1 MNRNVAAAA
10 NPGNRRLILAAVA
23 LGLLGAILVYMASS
37 SRGGGSPSSAP
48 AGAGVPVVI
57 AKTDIPAR
65 TKITAPMVEV
75 RLVPE
80 DAASA
85 LGFKDAS
92 QVVGQVTRFPVAVNE
107 QVLTNKIVSLAGTAA
122 SGRSLSY
129 VIPPGKRAVT
139 IPTSE
144 RDAGGLLL
152 PGDYVD
158 IMVIWDVE
166 FPGRA
171 GGDRQ
176 MASKFVAQTMMQN
189 VQILAVATNI
199 VDLVPEA
206 TPPANGQVARNSEGK
221 PTPGAGT
228 VTLALSP
235 QDAEKIY
242 LAEKNSEGNIRLS
255 LRAYGDGEA
264 KPIDYVTK
272 LDLVPPNLPNP
283 FLR

>member
-1 MNRNVAAAA
+1 MNRNIAAAS

-37 SRGGGSPSSAP
+37 SKGGSSTPSARV
-48 AGAGVPVVI
+48 GEGVPVVV
-57 AKTDIPAR
+57 AKADIPAR

-75 RLVPE
+75 RLVPA
-80 DAASA
+80 DAASG
-85 LGFKDAS
+85 LGYKDAS

-122 SGRSLSY
+122 AGGRSLSY
-129 VIPPGKRAVT
+129 VIPPGKRAIAITASDVQN
-139 IPTSE
+139 
-144 RDAGGLLL
+144 AGGLLI

-158 IMVIWDVE
+158 IVVVYDVE
-166 FPGRA
+166 FAGRA

-176 MASKFVAQTMMQN
+176 TAASFVAHTIMQN
-189 VQILAVATNI
+189 VQILAISQNV
-199 VDLVPEA
+199 VDLVPET
-206 TPPANGQVARNSEGK
+206 TPSANSQAARNTEGK
-221 PTPGAGT
+221 ATPGAST

-235 QDAEKIY
+235 QDAEKMY
-242 LAEKNSEGNIRLS
+242 LAELNGKIRLS
-255 LRAYGDGEA
+255 LRAYGDGDT
-264 KPIDYVTK
+264 KPVDYVTK

>member
-1 MNRNVAAAA
+1 MNRNIAAAA
-10 NPGNRRLILAAVA
+10 NPGNRRLIIAAVA
-23 LGLLGAILVYMASS
+23 LGLLGALLVYMASS
-37 SRGGGSPSSAP
+37 SKGGSSPSSAP
-48 AGAGVPVVI
+48 AGEGVPVVI
-57 AKTDIPAR
+57 AKADIPAR

-75 RLVPE
+75 RLVPA

-92 QVVGQVTRFPVAVNE
+92 QVVGQVTRFPIAVNE

-129 VIPPGKRAVT
+129 VVPPGKRAVAVT
-139 IPTSE
+139 TS
-144 RDAGGLLL
+144 DVQNAGGLLL
-152 PGDYVD
+152 PGDYIDV
-158 IMVIWDVE
+158 MVIYDVE
-166 FPGRA
+166 FAGRA

-176 MASKFVAQTMMQN
+176 TAANFVAQTMMQN
-189 VQILAVATNI
+189 VQILAISTNI

-206 TPPANGQVARNSEGK
+206 TPSANGQQARNSEGK
-221 PTPGAGT
+221 ATPGAAT

-235 QDAEKIY
+235 QDAEKMY
-242 LAEKNSEGNIRLS
+242 LAELNGKIRLS
-255 LRAYGDGEA
+255 LRAYGDGDQ
-264 KPIDYVTK
+264 KPVDYVTK

>member
-1 MNRNVAAAA
+1 MNRNIAAAS

-23 LGLLGAILVYMASS
+23 LGLLGAMLVYMASS
-37 SRGGGSPSSAP
+37 SKGGGSKSSTP
-48 AGAGVPVVI
+48 AGDGVPIVI
-57 AKTDIPAR
+57 AKSEIPAR

-75 RLVPE
+75 RLVPA

-85 LGFKDAS
+85 LGFRDAS
-92 QVVGQVTRFPVAVNE
+92 QVVGQVTRFPIAVNE

-129 VIPPGKRAVT
+129 VVPPGKRAIAISASDVQN
-139 IPTSE
+139 
-144 RDAGGLLL
+144 AGGLLL

-158 IMVIWDVE
+158 VVVLYDVE
-166 FPGRA
+166 FAGRN
-171 GGDRQ
+171 GGERQ
-176 MASKFVAQTMMQN
+176 TAASFVAHTMMQN
-189 VQILAVATNI
+189 VQILAISTNI

-206 TPPANGQVARNSEGK
+206 TPSATGQQARNTEGK
-221 PTPGAGT
+221 ATPGAAT

-242 LAEKNSEGNIRLS
+242 LAEANGKIRLS
-255 LRAYGDGEA
+255 LRAYGDGES
-264 KPIDYVTK
+264 KPVDYVTK

>member
-1 MNRNVAAAA
+1 MNRNIAAAA
-10 NPGNRRLILAAVA
+10 NPGNRRLIMAAVA
-23 LGLLGAILVYMASS
+23 LGLLGALLVYMASS
-37 SRGGGSPSSAP
+37 SKGGSSPSSAP
-48 AGAGVPVVI
+48 AGEGVPVVV
-57 AKTDIPAR
+57 AKADIPAR

-75 RLVPE
+75 RLVPA
-80 DAASA
+80 DASSA

-92 QVVGQVTRFPVAVNE
+92 QVIGQVTRFPIAVNE

-129 VIPPGKRAVT
+129 VVPPGKRAVAVT
-139 IPTSE
+139 AS
-144 RDAGGLLL
+144 DVQNAGGLLL

-158 IMVIWDVE
+158 IMVIYDVE
-166 FPGRA
+166 FAGRA

-176 MASKFVAQTMMQN
+176 TAASFVAQTMMQN
-189 VQILAVATNI
+189 VQILAISTNI

-206 TPPANGQVARNSEGK
+206 TPSANGQQARNTEGK
-221 PTPGAGT
+221 ATPGAAT

-242 LAEKNSEGNIRLS
+242 LAEANARIRFS

-264 KPIDYVTK
+264 KPVDYVTK
-272 LDLVPPNLPNP
+272 LDLVPPN
-283 FLR
+283 

>member
-1 MNRNVAAAA
+1 MNRNIAAAS

-23 LGLLGAILVYMASS
+23 LGLLGAMLVYLASS
-37 SRGGGSPSSAP
+37 SKGGGSSSSAP
-48 AGAGVPVVI
+48 AGEGVPVVV
-57 AKTDIPAR
+57 AKADIPAR

-75 RLVPE
+75 RLVPL

-85 LGFKDAS
+85 LGFKDSS
-92 QVVGQVTRFPVAVNE
+92 QVVGQVTRFPIAVNE
-107 QVLTNKIVSLAGTAA
+107 QVLTNKIVSLAGTGV

-176 MASKFVAQTMMQN
+176 MAANFVAQTMMQN

-206 TPPANGQVARNSEGK
+206 TAPANGQVARNSEGK

-242 LAEKNSEGNIRLS
+242 LAEKNSNGAIRLS

>member
-1 MNRNVAAAA
+1 MNRNIAAAA

-23 LGLLGAILVYMASS
+23 LGLLGALLVYMASS
-37 SRGGGSPSSAP
+37 SKGGSPSTSAP
-48 AGAGVPVVI
+48 AGEGVPVVI
-57 AKTDIPAR
+57 AKADIPAR

-75 RLVPE
+75 RLVPA

-92 QVVGQVTRFPVAVNE
+92 QVVGQVTRFPIALNE
-107 QVLTNKIVSLAGTAA
+107 QVLTNKIVSLAGSAS

-129 VIPPGKRAVT
+129 VVPPGKRAVAISSSDVQT
-139 IPTSE
+139 
-144 RDAGGLLL
+144 AGGLLL
-152 PGDYVD
+152 PGDYID
-158 IMVIWDVE
+158 IMVIYDVE
-166 FPGRA
+166 FAGRA

-176 MASKFVAQTMMQN
+176 TASNFVAQTMMQN
-189 VQILAVATNI
+189 VQILAISTQI

-206 TPPANGQVARNSEGK
+206 TPSANGQQARNSEGK
-221 PTPGAGT
+221 ATPGAAT

-242 LAEKNSEGNIRLS
+242 LAESNAKIRFS

-264 KPIDYVTK
+264 KPVDYVTK

>member
-1 MNRNVAAAA
+1 MNRNIAAAA
-10 NPGNRRLILAAVA
+10 NPGNRRLIIAAVA
-23 LGLLGAILVYMASS
+23 LGLLGALLVYMASS
-37 SRGGGSPSSAP
+37 SKGGSSPSSAP
-48 AGAGVPVVI
+48 AGEGVPVVI
-57 AKTDIPAR
+57 AKADIPAR

-75 RLVPE
+75 RLVPA

-92 QVVGQVTRFPVAVNE
+92 QVVGQVTRFPIAVNE

-129 VIPPGKRAVT
+129 VVPPGKRAVAVT
-139 IPTSE
+139 TS
-144 RDAGGLLL
+144 DVQNAGGLLL
-152 PGDYVD
+152 PGDYIDV
-158 IMVIWDVE
+158 MVIYDVE
-166 FPGRA
+166 FAGRA

-176 MASKFVAQTMMQN
+176 TAANFVAQTMMQN
-189 VQILAVATNI
+189 VQILAISTNI

-206 TPPANGQVARNSEGK
+206 TPSANGQQARNSEGK
-221 PTPGAGT
+221 ATPGAAT

-242 LAEKNSEGNIRLS
+242 LAEANAKIRFS

-264 KPIDYVTK
+264 KPVDYVTK